1 MIVTYKREW
10 AIIRIEDIRAIQI
23 VELEKAE
30 NHSRGIVK
38 ILKKI
43 YPEIEKENILLKD
56 LVFEDI
62 KRQYRMIILDSKYKQ
77 AGYKY
82 VVLVDT
88 IYGTFTLPMKKL
100 GNEEAAQMLF
110 DGSKEI
116 KYVKISEEEGVVEVK
131 LTE

>member
-10 AIIRIEDIRAIQI
+10 AIVRIEDIRAIQI
-23 VELEKAE
+23 IELEKAE
-30 NHSRGIVK
+30 NHSRKRVE

-43 YPEIEKENILLKD
+43 ISDIE
-56 LVFEDI
+56 
-62 KRQYRMIILDSKYKQ
+62 YKQ

-82 VVLVDT
+82 VVVVET
-88 IYGTFTLPMKKL
+88 SYGSLTLPMKKL

-131 LTE
+131 LIE

>member
-10 AIIRIEDIRAIQI
+10 AIVRIEDIRAIQI

-30 NHSRGIVK
+30 NHSRKRVE

-43 YPEIEKENILLKD
+43 YSDVEKENVLFKD
-56 LVFEDI
+56 LVFDNI
-62 KRQYRMIILDSKYKQ
+62 RRQYSMIISDIEYKQ

-82 VVLVDT
+82 VVVVET
-88 IYGTFTLPMKKL
+88 SYGSLTLPMKKL
-100 GNEEAAQMLF
+100 GNEEAVQMLF

-131 LTE
+131 LIE